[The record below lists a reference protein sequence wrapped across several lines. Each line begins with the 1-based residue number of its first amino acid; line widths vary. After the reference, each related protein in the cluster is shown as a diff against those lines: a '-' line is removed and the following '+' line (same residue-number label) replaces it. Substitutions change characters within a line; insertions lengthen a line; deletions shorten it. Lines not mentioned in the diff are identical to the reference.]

1 MRRGRGW
8 TPGATWTLGRP
19 CRDRRSPPRRRPRSP
34 RSTEVGDGRDRTGL
48 LRARC
53 PDRENRPRP
62 VAGLPCG
69 RRSPSPDP
77 QRATVAA
84 AGDGRR
90 ACDLPACDLPAC
102 DLPACDLPACDRPA
116 CDLPACDLPACDR
129 RGEENGGGPPGVEAS
144 AVSLFSVDF
153 LLFSPVGV
161 DPHGGGDHRRAG
173 APGRVSD
180 HRRRGAGSVV
190 SDQAVPRSRSG
201 AWAWAEGP
209 PRRDE
214 GVPSEEHRHRH
225 AGAEAIRPEALQSGV
240 LRSEVDHSG
249 PVPRSEEFLDRVD
262 RHL

>member
-90 ACDLPACDLPAC
+90 
-102 DLPACDLPACDRPA
+102 
-116 CDLPACDLPACDR
+116 ACDLPACDR